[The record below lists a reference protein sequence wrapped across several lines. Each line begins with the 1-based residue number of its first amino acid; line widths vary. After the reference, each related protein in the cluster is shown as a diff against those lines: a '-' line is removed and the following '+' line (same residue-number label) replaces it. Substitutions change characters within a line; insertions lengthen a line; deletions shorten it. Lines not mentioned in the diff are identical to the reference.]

1 MKLPIACN
9 FGALHPD
16 QQDRYKDIQNH
27 LNKAV
32 LRIEEFAHGYTFVYP
47 NEDEVI
53 VTLTEWI
60 LLERLCCPFL
70 ELSLTIRSDHPVTLT
85 LSGSEAAKKVLKE
98 ELGL

>member
-47 NEDEVI
+47 NEVI
-53 VTLTEWI
+53 VILTEWI
-60 LLERLCCPFL
+60 VLERLCCPFL
-70 ELSLTIRSDHPVTLT
+70 NLSLNIRSDQPVTLT